1 MARLFR
7 ITLGGV
13 SRVVDLYRGMQGP
26 VPTSGYNYTP
36 YGTGPYG
43 G

>member
-7 ITLGGV
+7 ITVLGV